1 MLIGMRILILSPFGA
16 TEPGAVENLQKVAR
30 SDVELEVD
38 NLNPVFPLTYNTWHY
53 NILKCTNG
61 AVERIIKAE
70 KEGYDAV
77 VISCML
83 DPGLYESRSVVDIPI
98 TGTLESSTFTAAM
111 MGRKSAILTCPS
123 PVTQQMEIVLQKYG
137 IRERVASVTH
147 IGIRADHFYPEI
159 TPPETLKERTIKV
172 ANRCIEEDGA
182 EVIIPGCTILGA
194 VLTKYFD
201 DDMKEKLPI
210 IDPMV
215 VALKHAEMMV
225 DLKKAGYSTI
235 SRIGYWKKQPEE
247 EFTNLR
253 KFFKNNKQPEQ
264 YYQD

>member
-1 MLIGMRILILSPFGA
+1 M
-16 TEPGAVENLQKVAR
+16 
-30 SDVELEVD
+30 
-38 NLNPVFPLTYNTWHY
+38 
-53 NILKCTNG
+53 
-61 AVERIIKAE
+61 
-70 KEGYDAV
+70 
-77 VISCML
+77 
-83 DPGLYESRSVVDIPI
+83 
-98 TGTLESSTFTAAM
+98 
-111 MGRKSAILTCPS
+111 
-123 PVTQQMEIVLQKYG
+123 
-137 IRERVASVTH
+137 
-147 IGIRADHFYPEI
+147 
-159 TPPETLKERTIKV
+159 KERTIKV

-225 DLKKAGYSTI
+225 DLKEAGYSTI

-253 KFFKNNKQPEQ
+253 KFFINNKQPEQ
-264 YYQD
+264 YYQE